1 MTRILR
7 SMASR
12 SCKAGLSE
20 FSRIMTSK
28 SLNVWV
34 NNRETDCLARAG
46 LFRVG
51 ITTENL
57 GFMAL
62 LSNLDFKVCSN
73 CEPKPNVHPAT
84 VTLDRSVKKPFDI
97 SECNNLVKFFENF
110 SARHP

>member
-73 CEPKPNVHPAT
+73 CEPKPNVRQNHHREKWSYQRPSQADNGLLIT
-84 VTLDRSVKKPFDI
+84 DR
-97 SECNNLVKFFENF
+97 
-110 SARHP
+110 